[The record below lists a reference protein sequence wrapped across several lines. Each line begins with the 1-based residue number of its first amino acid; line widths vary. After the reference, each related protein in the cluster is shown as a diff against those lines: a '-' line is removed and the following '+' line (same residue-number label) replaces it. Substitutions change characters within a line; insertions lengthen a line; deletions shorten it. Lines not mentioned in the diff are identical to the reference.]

1 MLDRVILLILF
12 ALIVFYTAIMAWVN
26 RRDPPDT

>member
-12 ALIVFYTAIMAWVN
+12 ALIVLFTAVLAWVN
-26 RRDPPDT
+26 RRDPPNS